1 LPEDEIVRVGGR
13 VQVVLQTISFH
24 TRYLGGGM
32 FFATTNCGQN
42 IFCNTTLHGERRLSR
57 QSFTTAWA
65 ARHNLVILV
74 ER

>member
-1 LPEDEIVRVGGR
+1 
-13 VQVVLQTISFH
+13 
-24 TRYLGGGM
+24 M